1 MAENTAATA
10 SFPISMEAFSRL
22 TPRQKVIGMVGSAL
36 LLAVLVGGW
45 LWTKDPPYSLLF
57 AIQDEKDGG
66 QIVAAL
72 TQQNIPY
79 RFSDGGRAI
88 LVPQTV
94 VHDTRLK
101 LSSQGLPKGALVVF

>member
-79 RFSDGGRAI
+79 RFSDGGRPSWCLRPWCTTPA
-88 LVPQTV
+88 
-94 VHDTRLK
+94 
-101 LSSQGLPKGALVVF
+101 